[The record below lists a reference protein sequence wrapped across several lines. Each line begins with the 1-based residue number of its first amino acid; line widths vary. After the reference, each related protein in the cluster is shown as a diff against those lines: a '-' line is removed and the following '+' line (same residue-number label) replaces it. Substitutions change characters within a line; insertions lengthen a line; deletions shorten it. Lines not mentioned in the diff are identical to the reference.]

1 MYVCIYIFEKIYI
14 QIHILTNRPHSGAL
28 NLPESHRRA
37 LLLVGEN
44 AGAQLQ
50 LEMPSKWTTDKFPLK
65 ICLPAFIIWQDRI
78 LCT

>member
-1 MYVCIYIFEKIYI
+1 MCVYIFEKVYI

-44 AGAQLQ
+44 AVSPTAV
-50 LEMPSKWTTDKFPLK
+50 
-65 ICLPAFIIWQDRI
+65 RI
-78 LCT
+78 LSEMDY